1 MNSFDQN
8 INFSSTPNQNARF
21 HRQTSNMLVQ
31 PEIAPGDIE
40 MDNLG
45 YMQVE
50 DYNNNE
56 LNPL

>member
-1 MNSFDQN
+1 MF
-8 INFSSTPNQNARF
+8 R
-21 HRQTSNMLVQ
+21 RQASNLLAQ

-50 DYNNNE
+50 DFNNNE
-56 LNPL
+56 LNPPQFNDQKCPSEHSSNKDQ

>member
-1 MNSFDQN
+1 MF
-8 INFSSTPNQNARF
+8 R
-21 HRQTSNMLVQ
+21 RQASNLLAQ

-50 DYNNNE
+50 DFNNNE
-56 LNPL
+56 LNPPQFND

>member
-1 MNSFDQN
+1 MH
-8 INFSSTPNQNARF
+8 FSSTPHQNARF
-21 HRQTSNMLVQ
+21 LRQTSNLLAQ

-56 LNPL
+56 TTPPFNNI